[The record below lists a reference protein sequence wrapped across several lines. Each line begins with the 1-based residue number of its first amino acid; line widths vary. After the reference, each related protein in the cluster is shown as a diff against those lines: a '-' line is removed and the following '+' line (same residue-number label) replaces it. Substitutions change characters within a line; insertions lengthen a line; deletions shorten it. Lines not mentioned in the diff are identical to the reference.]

1 MRQSMT
7 KVLRSQQGAALLILM
22 LALFS
27 VTMAV
32 LLKGLNNRGG
42 QLERQAATIAA
53 LMQAKEALI
62 GYAVVHGDL
71 FPGGPGPG
79 HLPCPDTSPP
89 AFAADGS
96 PQPPSGQ
103 PNTPCGPGAIGRL
116 PHTLAVAAFHADFG
130 SAIDQQFWYAVGN
143 PFLANPAAGVDNTLN
158 ATVTAPLS
166 VDGRGNI
173 AAVLI
178 APGPAL
184 AGQNRPGTN
193 PADYLE
199 GVNSSGPDFSG
210 SPTSSPDTFND
221 LLVAI
226 DWTEILTPVTARV
239 AEEIKQ
245 HLDNFRAT
253 NGAYPAD
260 QATFVAA
267 LAGAPL
273 WFTANG
279 WLTTTAYTQVS
290 ADQAT
295 LIFSGCG
302 ITYTITSGIAA
313 ISRGQPGC

>member
-1 MRQSMT
+1 MT

-32 LLKGLNNRGG
+32 LLRGLNNRTA
-42 QLERQAATIAA
+42 QLERQAATTAA

-62 GYAVVHGDL
+62 GYAVVH
-71 FPGGPGPG
+71 PSAAGPG

-96 PQPPSGQ
+96 PQPPYGQ

-116 PHTLAVAAFHADFG
+116 PHTLPGAAFHADFG

-143 PFLANPAAGVDNTLN
+143 PFLENPAAGVDNTLN
-158 ATVTAPLS
+158 TTVTAPLS
-166 VDGRGNI
+166 VDGRANI

-221 LLVAI
+221 LVVAI
-226 DWTEILTPVTARV
+226 DRTEILTPVTARV
-239 AEEIKQ
+239 AEEIRQ
-245 HLDNFRAT
+245 HLDNYHAT

-260 QATFVAA
+260 QASFVAA
-267 LAGAPL
+267 LAGAPP
-273 WFTANG
+273 WFTAND
-279 WLTTTAYTQVS
+279 WQTTTVYTQVS
-290 ADQAT
+290 ADQVS
-295 LIFSGCG
+295 LIFSGCS
-302 ITYTITSGIAA
+302 ITYTITSGTAA
-313 ISRGQPGC
+313 ISRSQPSC